1 MTALAGVGV
10 YVPEERVP
18 IEVPAER
25 FGLTPMQMKIFRRY
39 HGLGEVT
46 RAPKEEL
53 IDLLRAAVADLK
65 GFGEVKHRI
74 RYVMHA
80 RSFSVVVPYPEN
92 PVRKLCDELGL
103 EHAGAFAVG
112 HHACSSGLLAVE
124 VAGRLLAA
132 DADGH
137 SDGGDGEGDG
147 DSGALALILA
157 GEKAFTP
164 QSQMV
169 PDTSFFGEGAAACL
183 VRAAGER
190 DRLLAYAVDLRGEF
204 DDDSAETAAQ
214 YQSIYADALADAIKA
229 AVDRSG
235 TPMDE
240 IALILPH
247 NVNLVAWRKVCR
259 RLGVPPAKVVLDNV
273 ATLGHVFCA
282 DAFINYRTA
291 QQRGLLR
298 RGERYVMAAAGAGFG
313 AAFAALVFEH

>member
-1 MTALAGVGV
+1 MTVLAGVGV

-18 IEVPAER
+18 IEELAER
-25 FGLTPMQMKIFRRY
+25 IGLTPMQVKIFRRY
-39 HGLGEVT
+39 HGLGEVA
-46 RAPKEEL
+46 RAPKEGL
-53 IDLLRAAVADLK
+53 IDLLRAAVADLED
-65 GFGEVKHRI
+65 FDQVKHRI
-74 RYVMHA
+74 RYVLHA

-92 PVRKLCDELGL
+92 PVRELCDELGL
-103 EHAGAFAVG
+103 EHASAFAVG

-132 DADGH
+132 D
-137 SDGGDGEGDG
+137 SDDDPQ
-147 DSGALALILA
+147 ALALILA

-183 VRAAGER
+183 VQAAGER

-204 DDDSAETAAQ
+204 DDDSPETAAE
-214 YQSIYADALADAIKA
+214 YQNIYADALADAIKA

-240 IALILPH
+240 IALMLPH
-247 NVNLVAWRKVCR
+247 NVNLVAWRRVCR
-259 RLGVPPAKVVLDNV
+259 RLGVPTAKVVLDNV
-273 ATLGHVFCA
+273 PTLGHVFCA

-291 QQRGLLR
+291 RQRGLLR
-298 RGERYVMAAAGAGFG
+298 PGERYVMAAAGAGFG
-313 AAFAALVFEH
+313 AAFAALVVEH